1 MISPLQTHDSIPLSF
16 FPSVLPS
23 LSLSLFL
30 FSPSFSFIVLSSPF
44 LLRYIPD
51 VIPLFS
57 SKFTRLPSPPLVRAL
72 ASIIYVCVCVNA
84 RECTLTRVNTC
95 MSRTRLERGV
105 PSLIS
110 IRANCARDRR
120 RKANRLKNLRTER
133 ERIRKLWRGKKRTC
147 EWWKWDGERK
157 GEKKREE

>member
-1 MISPLQTHDSIPLSF
+1 MISPLQTRDSIPLSF

-23 LSLSLFL
+23 FSLFL

-44 LLRYIPD
+44 LLRYLPD

-72 ASIIYVCVCVNA
+72 ASIMYVCVCVNA
-84 RECTLTRVNTC
+84 RECTLTCVNTC

-110 IRANCARDRR
+110 IRAKCARDRR

-133 ERIRKLWRGKKRTC
+133 ERMRKTD
-147 EWWKWDGERK
+147 EERK
-157 GEKKREE
+157 ERASDGNETGKGREKKREE